1 MNLYLQHCLSNCVA
15 ASAHGYTCNN
25 HCNLKS
31 SCVACESKNV
41 SHVASQGSIQIS
53 ISVSSSEINK
63 DTETERVFKI
73 KLLMV

>member
-1 MNLYLQHCLSNCVA
+1 MNLQHCLSNCVA
-15 ASAHGYTCNN
+15 VSVHDYTCSN

-41 SHVASQGSIQIS
+41 SHVTRGQF
-53 ISVSSSEINK
+53 SVSSSEIGK

-73 KLLMV
+73 ELLMA